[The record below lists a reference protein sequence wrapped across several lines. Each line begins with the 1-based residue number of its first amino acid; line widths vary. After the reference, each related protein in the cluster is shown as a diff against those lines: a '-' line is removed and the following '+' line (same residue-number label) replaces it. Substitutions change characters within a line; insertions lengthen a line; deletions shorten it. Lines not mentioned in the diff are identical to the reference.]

1 VPSGF
6 QPTLV
11 DDRIKG
17 IPGGTAPFRLED
29 IAAKQWNVLREDLPL
44 PVAVLKESALTHN
57 SRWMQRL
64 VGLSGAFICPHGKT
78 TMSPELFARQ
88 IDDGAWGITL
98 ANASQLHVAR
108 AYGIE
113 RVLLANQLI
122 GKQGIRYV
130 LDELARDPKFD
141 FYCLVDSTD
150 GVAILADAAGQRA
163 IGRPLQ
169 VLVEGGFVG
178 GRTGCRD
185 LTTAIDVA
193 RRVKAAEPFLA
204 LRGVEGF
211 EGIIA
216 HLDPT
221 TAEQRVRALLEFL
234 VEIAVACAREGLFSD
249 GPIVLT
255 AGGSSFYDLVLDRF
269 RENHLDRQVRVVTRS
284 GCYLTHDSGAFVK
297 QFAAILER
305 SPDARSLGDGL
316 KPALEVWA
324 YVQSRPESQRVL
336 LTMGKRD
343 CSYDM
348 GLPMPLLWFRPNLH
362 DRPER
367 LTPGYSISALN
378 DQHAYLDV
386 PVDSPLRV
394 GDMIGSGISHPCTTF
409 DKWQALPVVNDD
421 YDVVSAVRT
430 FF

>member
-1 VPSGF
+1 MPSGF